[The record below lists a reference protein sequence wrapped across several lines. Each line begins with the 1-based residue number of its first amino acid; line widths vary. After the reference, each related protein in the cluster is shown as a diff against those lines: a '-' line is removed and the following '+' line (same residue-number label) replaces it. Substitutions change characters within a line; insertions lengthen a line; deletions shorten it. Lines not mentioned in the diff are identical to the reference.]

1 MNNKK
6 KINDAT
12 EKYFLALSNPRA
24 KYNGKDLEMYNFVTQ
39 NISEV
44 DKRRLLQNKQ
54 WLKQYIYNLDGVDY
68 NEII

>member
-1 MNNKK
+1 
-6 KINDAT
+6 
-12 EKYFLALSNPRA
+12 
-24 KYNGKDLEMYNFVTQ
+24 MYNFVTQ

-68 NEII
+68 NEKDYLKIFF